1 MRSCTE
7 LILLEPKE
15 GVTMKTYDDYLSEVK
30 ILIAAG
36 HNRFDVLKA
45 LHTLYLLNDGDE
57 SDDDDELRNLIM
69 DIENKKHEALF
80 R

>member
-7 LILLEPKE
+7 LTLLEPKE

-45 LHTLYLLNDGDE
+45 LHTLYLLNDGEE
-57 SDDDDELRNLIM
+57 SDDELRNLIK

>member
-57 SDDDDELRNLIM
+57 SDDGRY
-69 DIENKKHEALF
+69 
-80 R
+80 

>member
-15 GVTMKTYDDYLSEVK
+15 GVTMKTYDDYLKEVK
-30 ILIAAG
+30 ILIAAD

-57 SDDDDELRNLIM
+57 INDDELRNLIM

>member
-1 MRSCTE
+1 
-7 LILLEPKE
+7 
-15 GVTMKTYDDYLSEVK
+15 MKTYDDYLSEVK

-69 DIENKKHEALF
+69 DWE
-80 R
+80 

>member
-1 MRSCTE
+1 MRRSTA
-7 LILLEPKE
+7 LIVLEPKE
-15 GVTMKTYDDYLSEVK
+15 GVTMKTYDDYLNEVK
-30 ILIAAG
+30 ILVAAG

-45 LHTLYLLNDGDE
+45 LDTLYLLN
-57 SDDDDELRNLIM
+57 DDDELRNLIM

>member
-1 MRSCTE
+1 
-7 LILLEPKE
+7 
-15 GVTMKTYDDYLSEVK
+15 MKTYDDYLKEVK

-57 SDDDDELRNLIM
+57 INDDELRNLIM

>member
-1 MRSCTE
+1 
-7 LILLEPKE
+7 
-15 GVTMKTYDDYLSEVK
+15 MKTYDDYLSEVK

-57 SDDDDELRNLIM
+57 INDDELRNLIM

>member
-57 SDDDDELRNLIM
+57 SDDDEDVELFS
-69 DIENKKHEALF
+69 EN
-80 R
+80 

>member
-15 GVTMKTYDDYLSEVK
+15 GVTMKTYDDYLKEVK

-57 SDDDDELRNLIM
+57 INDDELRNLIM

>member
-7 LILLEPKE
+7 LTLLEPKE
-15 GVTMKTYDDYLSEVK
+15 GVTMKTYDDYLKEVK

-45 LHTLYLLNDGDE
+45 LHTLYLLNDGEE
-57 SDDDDELRNLIM
+57 SDDELRNLIK

>member
-15 GVTMKTYDDYLSEVK
+15 GVTMKTYDDYLNEVK

-45 LHTLYLLNDGDE
+45 LHTLHLLNDGDE
-57 SDDDDELRNLIM
+57 SDDELRNLIM
-69 DIENKKHEALF
+69 DIKNKKHEALF

>member
-1 MRSCTE
+1 
-7 LILLEPKE
+7 
-15 GVTMKTYDDYLSEVK
+15 MKTYDDYLNEVK
-30 ILIAAG
+30 ILVVAG

-45 LHTLYLLNDGDE
+45 LDTLYLLNDGDE
-57 SDDDDELRNLIM
+57 SDNELRNLIM

>member
-1 MRSCTE
+1 
-7 LILLEPKE
+7 
-15 GVTMKTYDDYLSEVK
+15 MKTYDDYLSEVK

-57 SDDDDELRNLIM
+57 SDDGRY
-69 DIENKKHEALF
+69 
-80 R
+80 

>member
-1 MRSCTE
+1 
-7 LILLEPKE
+7 
-15 GVTMKTYDDYLSEVK
+15 MKTYDDYLNEVK
-30 ILIAAG
+30 ILVAAG
-36 HNRFDVLKA
+36 HNHFDVLKA

-57 SDDDDELRNLIM
+57 SDEDELRSLIM

>member
-7 LILLEPKE
+7 LTLLEPKE

-57 SDDDDELRNLIM
+57 INDDELRNLIM